1 VLTRT
6 SVAERLCLRFPDLDQ
21 QTVHR
26 CVSDLWA
33 CCRHLGV
40 ELDGEMVE
48 RLAATRL
55 TGIVKGARLS
65 PHYQVSAVASGW
77 MPTLRKHSEGD

>member
-6 SVAERLCLRFPDLDQ
+6 SVAERLCLQFPDLDQ
-21 QTVHR
+21 RTVHR
-26 CVSDLWA
+26 CVNDLWA

-40 ELDGEMVE
+40 DLDGDMVE
-48 RLAATRL
+48 RLAVTRL

-65 PHYQVSAVASGW
+65 SPCQVSAVASGW
-77 MPTLRKHSEGD
+77 MPASRTRSDDD